1 MQFASTCREWALRP
15 RPAVVVAVL
24 LIMAGA
30 PASDAQDTR
39 GSAAAPTAP
48 LFRSQTELVV
58 LQAVVADS
66 QHRYVADLNRED
78 FAVYEEGARQTVA
91 LFASTEAPLDLVLL
105 IDTSASMH
113 RGLAIVQEAAVNFLR
128 TLRDGDRAAVVLFN
142 HAIRMSSGLTSD
154 RTALESLIRSAS
166 AAGATAVHRALYI
179 ALRELDRARRT
190 DGLQRRQAL
199 VLLSDGADNVSEM
212 GLDTVLEEVRRSPVT
227 IFAILPLPPGVALR
241 SALSEPAPALFDLR
255 HLADE
260 TGGRTFL
267 PSRIEDLAGVYEDIA
282 GELTRQYWL
291 AYVPPPAS
299 TDEFRRVSVRVE
311 TRPGLLVRTR
321 NGYYARSARR
331 DADRGRAR

>member
-1 MQFASTCREWALRP
+1 MPFASTCREPAPGP
-15 RPAVVVAVL
+15 RPAALVAIL
-24 LIMAGA
+24 LILAGA
-30 PASDAQDTR
+30 PAPGAQDTR
-39 GSAAAPTAP
+39 GSAAATGP
-48 LFRSQTELVV
+48 LFRSQAELVV
-58 LQAVVADS
+58 LQAVVADP
-66 QHRYVADLNRED
+66 QHGYVADLRQED
-78 FAVYEEGARQTVA
+78 FAVYDEGARQDVA

-105 IDTSASMH
+105 IDTSASMD

-166 AAGATAVHRALYI
+166 AAGATAVHRATYI

-190 DGLQRRQAL
+190 DGPQRRQAL

-212 GLDTVLEEVRRSPVT
+212 GLETVLEEARRSPVT
-227 IFAILPLPPGVALR
+227 IFAILPAPPGTTR
-241 SALSEPAPALFDLR
+241 SGLLQPGPALFDLR
-255 HLADE
+255 QLADE
-260 TGGRTFL
+260 TGGRTFV
-267 PSRIEDLAGVYEDIA
+267 PSRIEDLAGVYDDIA
-282 GELTRQYWL
+282 GELTRQYWI

-321 NGYYARSARR
+321 NGYYARSARG

>member
-1 MQFASTCREWALRP
+1 M
-15 RPAVVVAVL
+15 
-24 LIMAGA
+24 LIMAVA
-30 PASDAQDTR
+30 PASDAQDVR
-39 GSAAAPTAP
+39 GSAATASAPV
-48 LFRSQTELVV
+48 FRSQAELVV

-66 QHRYVADLNRED
+66 QHRYVPDLGRED
-78 FAVYEEGARQTVA
+78 FVVYEEGARQDVA

-105 IDTSASMH
+105 IDTSASMQ
-113 RGLAIVQEAAVNFLR
+113 RGLPIVQEAAVNFLR

-154 RTALESLIRSAS
+154 RSALVELIRSAS

-190 DGLQRRQAL
+190 DGPQRRQAL

-227 IFAILPLPPGVALR
+227 IFAILPVPPGADVGSGLPG
-241 SALSEPAPALFDLR
+241 SGPALFDLR
-255 HLADE
+255 HLAEE

-267 PSRIEDLAGVYEDIA
+267 PVRIEDLAGVYEDIA

-299 TDEFRRVSVRVE
+299 TDEFRRVSVRIE

-321 NGYYARSARR
+321 NGYYARSARP
-331 DADRGRAR
+331 ATGRGGAR

>member
-1 MQFASTCREWALRP
+1 M
-15 RPAVVVAVL
+15 VVAAL

-30 PASDAQDTR
+30 PAPGAQEAR
-39 GSAAAPTAP
+39 GSAAVTSP

-66 QHRYVADLNRED
+66 QHRYVSDLRQED
-78 FAVYEEGARQTVA
+78 FAVYDEGARQTVA

-105 IDTSASMH
+105 IDTSASMD
-113 RGLAIVQEAAVNFLR
+113 RGLPIVQEAAINFLR

-166 AAGATAVHRALYI
+166 AAGATAVHRATYI

-190 DGLQRRQAL
+190 DGPQRRQAL

-212 GLDTVLEEVRRSPVT
+212 GLETVLEEARRSPVT
-227 IFAILPLPPGVALR
+227 IFAILPAPPGVARAGLQ
-241 SALSEPAPALFDLR
+241 EPGPALFDLR
-255 HLADE
+255 QLADE
-260 TGGRTFL
+260 TGGRTFV
-267 PSRIEDLAGVYEDIA
+267 PSRIEDLAGVYDDIA

-321 NGYYARSARR
+321 NGYYGRSARA
-331 DADRGRAR
+331 DAVRGRVR

>member
-1 MQFASTCREWALRP
+1 
-15 RPAVVVAVL
+15 
-24 LIMAGA
+24 MAGA
-30 PASDAQDTR
+30 PAPDAQDTR
-39 GSAAAPTAP
+39 GSAAATGP

-66 QHRYVADLNRED
+66 QHRYVPDLRRED
-78 FAVYEEGARQTVA
+78 FAVYDEGARQTVA

-105 IDTSASMH
+105 IDTSASMD

-154 RTALESLIRSAS
+154 RPALESLIRSAY
-166 AAGATAVHRALYI
+166 AGGATAVHRATYI
-179 ALRELDRARRT
+179 ALRELDRARRV
-190 DGLQRRQAL
+190 DGPQRRQAL

-212 GLDTVLEEVRRSPVT
+212 GLETVLEEARRSPVT
-227 IFAILPLPPGVALR
+227 IFAILPAPPGAAQRFGL
-241 SALSEPAPALFDLR
+241 LEPGPALFDLR
-255 HLADE
+255 QLADE
-260 TGGRTFL
+260 TGGRTFV
-267 PSRIEDLAGVYEDIA
+267 PSRIEDLAGVYDDIA

-321 NGYYARSARR
+321 NGYYARSARA
-331 DADRGRAR
+331 DADRGRTR